1 MQRLNFPG
9 ADAPAPAGQCW
20 AKAPACSSSSSSSS
34 SRAVVAIDC
43 EMVITSGGAQELA
56 RVTAV
61 DEQGAVLLDMLVVPE
76 AAVVNY
82 NTQVVFVLKPCIL
95 NLTSQ
100 TLHPGPYILVLN
112 LRPLTLNF
120 NLLHL

>member
-20 AKAPACSSSSSSSS
+20 AKAPACSSSSS

-82 NTQVVFVLKPCIL
+82 NTQVMFVLKPCIL

-100 TLHPGPYILVLN
+100 TLNPGLYILVSN
-112 LRPLTLNF
+112 RRPLTLNSDIW
-120 NLLHL
+120 HL